1 MTTRVKICGLTTE
14 ETVRA
19 AVDAGATHI
28 GFNFFPPSPRYVTP
42 ARAGE
47 LAREV
52 PEGVEIVAL
61 FVDPDDALL
70 DAVVAAC
77 HPTLLQLHG
86 KETPERVAAVKAR
99 FGIPVMKAARIADAG
114 DIAATAVYDGIADC
128 LLFDAKP
135 PKDKDKLPGGNGV
148 AFDWRLMA
156 DWTGATPWM
165 LAGGLEVGNVAEAI
179 RLTGAK
185 AVDTSSGVEDAPGVK
200 NAEKIKAFVAAA
212 SSAPAR

>member
-1 MTTRVKICGLTTE
+1 MTTKVKICGLTTE

-19 AVDAGATHI
+19 AVEAGATHI

-42 ARAGE
+42 ARAGD
-47 LAREV
+47 LARVV
-52 PEGVEIVAL
+52 PAGVEIVAL

-77 HPTLLQLHG
+77 RPTLLQLHG

-99 FGIPVMKAARIADAG
+99 YGLPVMKAARIADTE
-114 DIAATAVYDGIADC
+114 DIAATAAYDGVADC

-135 PKDKDKLPGGNGV
+135 PKDMDKLPGGNGV

-156 DWTGATPWM
+156 DWTGVTPWM
-165 LAGGLEVGNVAEAI
+165 LAGGLEVDNVAEAI
-179 RLTGAK
+179 RLTGAS
-185 AVDTSSGVEDAPGVK
+185 AVDTSSGVEDAPGIK
-200 NAEKIKAFVAAA
+200 NVDKIKAFVAAA
-212 SSAPAR
+212 RSVSAA